1 MHLLEAAGQRIL
13 LDCGLFRGPRE
24 EARQRNSTFLI
35 DPTGIDA
42 VVLSHAHVDHCGN
55 LPNLIRQGFNGPI
68 YCTPATRDLIAVMLA
83 DSARIQEEDAAV
95 ARLAGRPPAQR
106 TPLYTRLDA
115 DRAVNSCVVIPY
127 EQPHELHPAI
137 QLCFRDTGHIL
148 GAALVALTIAQN
160 PHEYRVTFTGDLGR
174 RGLPFLQQ
182 PCAVPPSDLIISEST
197 YGGRR
202 HDTLEAMSAKMSQIV
217 RRTVARG
224 GKILIPAFSLGRT
237 QVVAHFLQVW
247 MRDGLLPRLPIYID
261 SPLSIDIGEVYRR
274 HAATHLA
281 VPALEEPAVEYIL
294 SPEEA
299 DYLTMRPEPCIIIA
313 SGGMCEGGR
322 IVHHLRRHIDDPR
335 STFVLVSY
343 QAPHSVGHQLLEMK
357 PTIRFQGRTWNK
369 WAEVV
374 EINGFSGHA
383 DHNDFL
389 TLLAP
394 AAEAAQHVR
403 LVHGEPAAAE
413 TLATAL
419 RERGCRDVVVPQRGD
434 SVTLVT
440 G

>member
-1 MHLLEAAGQRIL
+1 MHLLEAAGQRVL
-13 LDCGLFRGPRE
+13 LDCGLFRGPRD
-24 EARQRNSTFLI
+24 EARERNTRFPI
-35 DPTGIDA
+35 EPTSIDA
-42 VVLSHAHVDHCGN
+42 VILSHAHVDHCGN
-55 LPNLIRQGFNGPI
+55 LPNLIRQGFSGPI

-83 DSARIQEEDAAV
+83 DSARIQEDDAAV
-95 ARLAGRPPAQR
+95 ARLAGRPAAQR
-106 TPLYTRLDA
+106 TPLYTRVNA
-115 DRAVNSCVVIPY
+115 EEAVQRCVVVPF
-127 EQPHELHPAI
+127 EQPHEIHSGI
-137 QLCFRDTGHIL
+137 QLRFRDAGHIL

-160 PHEYRVTFTGDLGR
+160 GREHRVTFTGDLGR
-174 RGLPFLQQ
+174 RGLPFLHQ

-202 HDTLEAMSAKMSQIV
+202 HDTLESMTAKMSEIV

-224 GKILIPAFSLGRT
+224 GKVLIPAFSLGRT
-237 QVVAHFLQVW
+237 QVVAHFLQTW
-247 MRDGLLPRLPIYID
+247 MRDALLPRLPIFID
-261 SPLSIDIGEVYRR
+261 SPLSIDIGEVYRQ

-281 VPALEEPAVEYIL
+281 VAPIEEPAIEYIL

-343 QAPHSVGHQLLEMK
+343 QAPHSLGHQLLEMR
-357 PTIRFQGRTWNK
+357 PTVRFHGRNWNK

-383 DHNDFL
+383 DHDDFL
-389 TLLAP
+389 ALLAP
-394 AAEAAQHVR
+394 AAEEAQHVR
-403 LVHGEPAAAE
+403 LVHGEPMAAQA
-413 TLATAL
+413 LATAL
-419 RERGCRDVVVPQRGD
+419 RERGCRDVVAPQRGD
-434 SVTLVT
+434 SVTLA
-440 G
+440 

>member
-1 MHLLEAAGQRIL
+1 MHLLEAAGQRVL
-13 LDCGLFRGPRE
+13 LDCGLYRGPRD
-24 EARQRNSTFLI
+24 EARERNSRFPLE
-35 DPTGIDA
+35 PTSLDA
-42 VVLSHAHVDHCGN
+42 VILSHAHIDHSGN
-55 LPNLIRQGFNGPI
+55 LPNLIRQGFDGPI

-95 ARLAGRPPAQR
+95 ARVAGRPAAQR
-106 TPLYTRLDA
+106 TPLYTRADA
-115 DRAVNSCVVIPY
+115 DNAVNRCVVIPFD
-127 EQPHELHPAI
+127 EP
-137 QLCFRDTGHIL
+137 RDIFPGIRLQFSDAGHIL

-160 PHEYRVTFTGDLGR
+160 GREHRVTFTGDLGR

-202 HDTLEAMSAKMSQIV
+202 HDTLEGMAAKMSDVV

-224 GKILIPAFSLGRT
+224 GKVLIPAFSLGRT
-237 QVVAHFLQVW
+237 QVVAHFLQTW

-274 HAATHLA
+274 HAATQLA
-281 VPALEEPAVEYIL
+281 VPLIDEPAIEYIL

-299 DYLTMRPEPCIIIA
+299 DYLTMRQESSIIIA

-335 STFVLVSY
+335 ATFVLVSY

-357 PTIRFQGRTWNK
+357 PTVRFHGRNWNK

-383 DHNDFL
+383 DHDDFL
-389 TLLAP
+389 ALLAP
-394 AAEAAQHVR
+394 AAEKAQRVR
-403 LVHGEPAAAE
+403 LVHGEP
-413 TLATAL
+413 LATEALTKAL
-419 RERGCRDVVVPQRGD
+419 REHGCRDVVAPQRGE
-434 SVTLVT
+434 SVSLA
-440 G
+440 